1 MDYCFDDKIDVKLIA
16 LFIIENFKT
25 PVPNSFIVDTLMLEP
40 FVNYFDLQ
48 QQMGELE
55 DEEFVTYYCGEDGVK
70 IVVENNDRFYSI
82 TKKGAEALEFFRVRI
97 PKTVRERL
105 LRAIKIK
112 IKDLK
117 NALSIKAEY
126 KQVNDIEYSVSL
138 GISEGNFDMFSLS
151 LSVGDEVMAKKICG
165 QFKQNPQAMYSE
177 FLSVL
182 TKNI

>member
-55 DEEFVTYYCGEDGVK
+55 DEEFVTYY
-70 IVVENNDRFYSI
+70 VENNDRFYSI

>member
-16 LFIIENFKT
+16 LFIIDNFKM
-25 PVPNSFIVDTLMLEP
+25 PVPNSFVVDTLMLEP

-48 QQMGELE
+48 QQMAELE
-55 DEEFVTYYCGEDGVK
+55 EEELVTYYNEDADK
-70 IVVENNDRFYSI
+70 FYSL
-82 TKKGAEALEFFRVRI
+82 TQKGTQALEFFSLRI

-112 IKDLK
+112 VKDLK

-126 KQVNDIEYSVSL
+126 KKINDIEYGVTL
-138 GISEGNFDMFSLS
+138 GISEGNFDMFSVTI
-151 LSVGDEVMAKKICG
+151 SVSDELMAKKMCAS
-165 QFKQNPQAMYSE
+165 FKNNPQALYSE
-177 FLSVL
+177 FLSAL